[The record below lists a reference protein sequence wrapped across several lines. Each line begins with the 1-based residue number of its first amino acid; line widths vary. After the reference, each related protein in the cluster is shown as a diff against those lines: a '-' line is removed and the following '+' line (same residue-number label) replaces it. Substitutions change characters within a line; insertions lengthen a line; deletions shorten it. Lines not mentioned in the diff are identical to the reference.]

1 MKLFT
6 LAFLFSI
13 KVFAQG
19 GWVSSGGELIKDA
32 RNPWFVKNTVSVKWC
47 LQVDPKSI
55 SINETQI
62 SEAVVDALAYWK
74 DEFTRASLFGTLPGS
89 FALGTQ
95 VFTKVSCSDPQ
106 LDLRII
112 FGSSLLTPEEIKHL
126 KDPNQFIGVTV
137 RTDYDAV
144 LLKGK
149 GFIFF
154 SGDVGGSA
162 KSPLLEN
169 VWMRGKILR
178 YAMMHELGHVFGLP
192 HVGGGLMSEI
202 FLDQIMKPEYISK
215 FESAPFDS
223 FLTPN
228 PNFSDCSLLLTAA
241 TREFFGLPPGHNCL
255 VVSSLGNGWD
265 LKISSNKDGVLSTQ
279 GELGTVRL
287 ESPDLQDISGKPVSF
302 LHLTEDQTVFTAKE
316 RAFRLFMVGPMTS
329 EYGAKG
335 KFTPA
340 KPGPFKT
347 LYARIGPQNL
357 NIVGGLANGKT
368 APILQ
373 YNSPLSLIYLIA
385 Q

>member
-126 KDPNQFIGVTV
+126 KDPNQFIGVTD
-137 RTDYDAV
+137 R
-144 LLKGK
+144 
-149 GFIFF
+149 
-154 SGDVGGSA
+154 
-162 KSPLLEN
+162 KS
-169 VWMRGKILR
+169 
-178 YAMMHELGHVFGLP
+178 
-192 HVGGGLMSEI
+192 
-202 FLDQIMKPEYISK
+202 
-215 FESAPFDS
+215 
-223 FLTPN
+223 
-228 PNFSDCSLLLTAA
+228 
-241 TREFFGLPPGHNCL
+241 
-255 VVSSLGNGWD
+255 VV
-265 LKISSNKDGVLSTQ
+265 
-279 GELGTVRL
+279 
-287 ESPDLQDISGKPVSF
+287 
-302 LHLTEDQTVFTAKE
+302 
-316 RAFRLFMVGPMTS
+316 
-329 EYGAKG
+329 
-335 KFTPA
+335 
-340 KPGPFKT
+340 
-347 LYARIGPQNL
+347 
-357 NIVGGLANGKT
+357 
-368 APILQ
+368 
-373 YNSPLSLIYLIA
+373 
-385 Q
+385 